1 MNCLRGSVIV
11 IPYPWFACQVG
22 DTVTLE
28 DRGAR
33 NVRGTVKF
41 IYNGTLWIQSKQV
54 RTTRAYLTLAA

>member
-1 MNCLRGSVIV
+1 M
-11 IPYPWFACQVG
+11 
-22 DTVTLE
+22 TLE

-54 RTTRAYLTLAA
+54 STTRANLILEA